1 MTSKNENKELLTKKN
16 QPIKTITQQ
25 DINALEITLE
35 QLQSWS
41 SILEVL
47 NKFFDCEKKNQLIRK
62 ILFRNTM
69 QMHKY
74 SKSFSMTFYNVL
86 RV

>member
-1 MTSKNENKELLTKKN
+1 MTPEKENKELLTKKN

-35 QLQSWS
+35 QLQSWTS
-41 SILEVL
+41 TLEEL
-47 NKFFDCEKKNQLIRK
+47 NKFFDFEQK
-62 ILFRNTM
+62 ISFENTM
-69 QMHKY
+69 QMPKY
-74 SKSFSMTFYNVL
+74 SKSFSMIFYNVL

>member
-35 QLQSWS
+35 
-41 SILEVL
+41 
-47 NKFFDCEKKNQLIRK
+47 
-62 ILFRNTM
+62 
-69 QMHKY
+69 
-74 SKSFSMTFYNVL
+74 
-86 RV
+86 